1 MTPNV
6 DERIDKKTTSILVV
20 VLSVILSLGL
30 MAIIDKTDKN
40 LHPVLT
46 SWTDNSVR
54 SSIIYFVDTI
64 NNQHGTNYVK
74 DEDRIAVFDIDGTI
88 MVEKPLSLEMSFF
101 QDSIPESLKNKHP
114 YNALIKRDFKTLFK
128 GNNYN
133 KIFNLYANTP
143 IEDYKEKIRKWMR
156 GNVHPRYNRN
166 YLKLVY
172 KPMKELIAY
181 LKDNRFEVYLV
192 TGSEN
197 TIVRTFSR
205 KILNVPEDHVIG
217 SEAHYSYADGIITR
231 TKDENDINIGK
242 NKPINIERVI
252 GRKPIV
258 AFGNTDDDLPMME
271 YVGTTEKM
279 KLVGLITHTDKE
291 REYVYSENEKVL
303 DMSNKKG
310 WLIVDMKTDFK
321 ELFDE

>member
-1 MTPNV
+1 MAQS

-20 VLSVILSLGL
+20 ALSIIVSLGL
-30 MAIIDKTDKN
+30 MAIIDKTDRK

-88 MVEKPLSLEMSFF
+88 MVEKPLSIEMAFF
-101 QDSIPESLKNKHP
+101 QDAIPESLKDKHP
-114 YNALIKRDFKTLFK
+114 YNALLKRDFRTLFK

-133 KIFNLYANTP
+133 KIFNLYSNIP
-143 IEDYKEKIRKWMR
+143 VEDYKEKIKKWMR
-156 GNVHPRYNRN
+156 GSVNPHYNRN
-166 YLKLVY
+166 YLKLAY
-172 KPMKELIAY
+172 KPMKELMAY
-181 LKDNRFEVYLV
+181 LKDNRFEIYLV
-192 TGSEN
+192 TGTEN
-197 TIVRTFSR
+197 TIARTYSR

-217 SEAHYSYADGIITR
+217 SEANYAFADGVITR
-231 TKDENDINIGK
+231 TKDEKVINIGK
-242 NKPINIERVI
+242 MKPIDIERAI
-252 GRKPIV
+252 GKKPIV

-271 YVGTTEKM
+271 YVGTTDKM

-291 REYVYSENEKVL
+291 REFVYSGNEKAL
-303 DMSNKKG
+303 DMANKKG

-321 ELFDE
+321 EMFDE